1 MNVVLFGSTG
11 GTGRATAR
19 ALLAAGLKVTA
30 FARRAETLQTD
41 PALFPFVGDAMNPGD
56 VAGAV
61 KGADAV
67 VVGLGNSQNPFAML
81 FGARR
86 TTAANICEIGT
97 RNVIEAMREGG
108 VRRLIVITAF
118 GVGDTRD
125 LPSGMT
131 KLFFRLLLKEHM
143 ADKENQETL
152 VKASGLD
159 WTLVQPVALTDRPA
173 TGQWF
178 ASEDGRIRRPEVSR
192 SDVALFIV
200 SELAGQGH
208 LRRTLTISG

>member
-30 FARRAETLQTD
+30 FTRRAETLQPD

-56 VAGAV
+56 VAGVV
-61 KGADAV
+61 KGAVAV
-67 VVGLGNSQNPFAML
+67 VVSLGNSQNPFAM
-81 FGARR
+81 
-86 TTAANICEIGT
+86 AANICEIGT
-97 RNVIEAMREGG
+97 RNVVEAMREGG

-143 ADKENQETL
+143 ADKEKQENL

-178 ASEDGRIRRPEVSR
+178 AS
-192 SDVALFIV
+192 
-200 SELAGQGH
+200 
-208 LRRTLTISG
+208 

>member
-1 MNVVLFGSTG
+1 
-11 GTGRATAR
+11 
-19 ALLAAGLKVTA
+19 
-30 FARRAETLQTD
+30 
-41 PALFPFVGDAMNPGD
+41 
-56 VAGAV
+56 
-61 KGADAV
+61 
-67 VVGLGNSQNPFAML
+67 
-81 FGARR
+81 
-86 TTAANICEIGT
+86 
-97 RNVIEAMREGG
+97 MREGG

-131 KLFFRLLLKEHM
+131 KRFFRLLLKEHM
-143 ADKENQETL
+143 ADKEKQETL

-192 SDVALFIV
+192 SDVALLIV